1 MTLRR
6 LNATAASLL
15 GFLHD
20 GPLSGYELAATAER
34 AIGDFWSVTQSQ
46 IYRELS
52 AMAEA
57 GLVEPGER
65 EARDRRRYA
74 LTDAGRAAF
83 REWVN
88 RPPGPETIRH
98 SLLLTVRFGRH
109 LAPERLAT
117 FLRQHRDAHA
127 EKLRAYEEQTAA
139 LAAAPSASPDPYE
152 QATLAFGIAYERAA
166 LDWFVEIQDVIP
178 APPARSR

>member
-1 MTLRR
+1 VSDRR

-46 IYRELS
+46 VYREL
-52 AMAEA
+52 AWMAEA

-74 LTDAGRAAF
+74 LTEAGRAAF
-83 REWVN
+83 SDWVN

-127 EKLRAYEEQTAA
+127 EKLRTYEEQASA
-139 LAAAPSASPDPYE
+139 LAATPSASRDPYH
-152 QATLAFGIAYERAA
+152 QATLAFGIAYERAVR
-166 LDWFVEIQDVIP
+166 DWFVEISDVMP
-178 APPARSR
+178 T

>member
-1 MTLRR
+1 MTDRR

-34 AIGDFWSVTQSQ
+34 TIGSFWSLTQSQ
-46 IYRELS
+46 VYREL
-52 AMAEA
+52 AWMAEA

-74 LTDAGRAAF
+74 LTDTGRAAF
-83 REWVN
+83 REWAN

-109 LAPERLAT
+109 LPPERLAT
-117 FLRQHRDAHA
+117 FLRQHRDAHG
-127 EKLRAYEEQTAA
+127 EKLRNYEEQAA
-139 LAAAPSASPDPYE
+139 AMAAAPSPSRDPYA
-152 QATLAFGIAYERAA
+152 QATLAFGIAYERAV
-166 LDWFVEIQDVIP
+166 LGWFTEIQDIIP
-178 APPARSR
+178 S